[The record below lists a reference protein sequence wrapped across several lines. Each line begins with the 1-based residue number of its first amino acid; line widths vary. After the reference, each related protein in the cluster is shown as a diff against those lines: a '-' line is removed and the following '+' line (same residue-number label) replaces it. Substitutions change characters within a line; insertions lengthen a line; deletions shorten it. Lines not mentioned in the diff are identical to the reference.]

1 MLFLFNIAFSGADVE
16 VKNVDGLTPLMIA
29 CRYGHI
35 ETIMYLLEHGADVT
49 ETDKEDK
56 TCLMW
61 AVEEN
66 RIEAIMVCF
75 IEDVC

>member
-1 MLFLFNIAFSGADVE
+1 MNKIQLFFSGANVE
-16 VKNVDGLTPLMIA
+16 VKDLDGLTPLMIA
-29 CRYGHI
+29 CRYGYL
-35 ETIMYLLEHGADVT
+35 ETITCLLKHGADVT

-66 RIEAIMVCF
+66 RIEAAMVR
-75 IEDVC
+75 